1 MERFKD
7 YWVEERSPAVAP
19 KTVSVETTAQAYL
32 ALLGERGIEYFFA
45 NAGTDFAPLID
56 AFARFAEEGEHIPR
70 PITVP
75 HENAAVAMA
84 HGYYVVTGKPQV
96 VMVHVNVGTANAITG
111 IINASRD
118 QVPIL
123 FTAGRTP
130 VTEAGLPGARDLY
143 IHWAQEAFDQA
154 AMVREYVK
162 WDYEL
167 RNFTQLE
174 AVVDRALEIAM
185 TPPRGPVYL
194 TLPREVLTEPREEFS
209 MTSPPRRHL
218 GGPIHPDPES
228 IEAAAA
234 ILAAAEDPLIITTT
248 SGRNPG
254 TVGHLVT
261 LAESFAIPV
270 VVFNQRYMCF
280 PTDHPLHLGFTPH
293 PFLETADAILV
304 VDSDVPWYPSVKSP
318 RGDCKVIQMGI
329 DPFYSTYPIRSFPCD
344 VAIRADSA
352 VAIPMLTEVL
362 ASHRPHAQGRIRAHS
377 KRVKA
382 IHEGN
387 AAAWREGLERV
398 RNDSPLDPAWV
409 SYCINQIKD
418 DHTIIVNEYDLVL
431 NQMTFSRPGTY
442 FGTTAAGGLGW
453 GLGAS
458 IGAKLAT
465 PERLVIAALG
475 DGCYMFANPTP
486 CHFVSQA
493 LGIPTLT
500 VIFNN
505 GLWNA
510 VRRANLR
517 MYPDGWATKST
528 HFPLSEL
535 QPSPHYEVLV
545 TACGGYGERVER
557 ASGVMPALRRALK
570 MVQEEG
576 QQAVLNMICK
586 HP

>member
-1 MERFKD
+1 MET
-7 YWVEERSPAVAP
+7 
-19 KTVSVETTAQAYL
+19 KTVQVETTAQAYL
-32 ALLGERGIEYFFA
+32 ALLRERGIEYFFA

-56 AFARFAEEGEHIPR
+56 AFARFAEQGTHTPK

-84 HGYYVVTGKPQV
+84 HGYYLVAGKPQV
-96 VMVHVNVGTANAITG
+96 VMVHVNVGTANAING

-118 QVPIL
+118 HVPIL

-130 VTEAGLPGARDLY
+130 LTETGLPGARDIY

-185 TPPRGPVYL
+185 TEPRGPVYL
-194 TLPREVLTEPREEFS
+194 TLPREVLSEPQVTFT

-218 GGPIHPDPES
+218 GGCLYPDPQS

-248 SGRNPG
+248 AGHNPE
-254 TVGHLVT
+254 TVGHLVAS
-261 LAESFAIPV
+261 AESFAIPV

-280 PTDHPLHLGFTPH
+280 PINHPMHLGFSPD

-304 VDSDVPWYPSVKSP
+304 VDSNVPWYPSVKSP
-318 RGDCKVIQMGI
+318 SNDCKIIQMGI
-329 DPFYSTYPIRSFPCD
+329 DPFYSRYPIRSFPCD
-344 VAIRADSA
+344 LAIRADSV
-352 VAIPMLTEVL
+352 VAIPMLTEAL
-362 ASHRPHAQGRIRAHS
+362 SSHRPHSQGRITGRS
-377 KRVKA
+377 KRIKA
-382 IHEGN
+382 IHEQMRV
-387 AAAWREGLERV
+387 AWREALERG
-398 RNDSPLDPAWV
+398 RNDSPLDPLWV
-409 SYCINQIKD
+409 SHCIDEIKD
-418 DHTIIVNEYDLVL
+418 DDTIVVNEYDLVPT
-431 NQMTFSRPGTY
+431 QVAFSRPGTF
-442 FGTTAAGGLGW
+442 FGTAAAGGLGW
-453 GLGAS
+453 GHGAS
-458 IGAKLAT
+458 IGAKLAA
-465 PERLVIAALG
+465 PDKMVIAALG
-475 DGCYMFANPTP
+475 DGSYMFGNPTP

-493 LGIPTLT
+493 LGTPTLT

-505 GLWNA
+505 GVWNA

-517 MYPDGWATKST
+517 MYPNGWAAKGN

-535 QPSPHYEVLV
+535 QPSPQFEVLA
-545 TACGGYGERVER
+545 TACGGYGERVEK
-557 ASGVMPALRRALK
+557 ASEVLPALRRALK
-570 MVQEEG
+570 AVREENR
-576 QQAVLNMICK
+576 QAVLNMICK